1 MVLYNE
7 VNNHISYRTYRFDG
21 GISKTVV
28 YNASLHRYIILE
40 GVASDLFAFLGKGD
54 WNNLDYVLKSMDI
67 NKDEFLNF
75 YEDLSKQGVFGECY
89 KYYGIVDGVSDTG
102 MFNEEVEIHNIC
114 ETLAKNGKIFSFH
127 LDITNHCNEKCKHCY
142 HTFDKYGER
151 KELSTKE
158 VFQIIDDV
166 YDLGVFRITLSGG
179 EALLR
184 PDIMDVLE
192 YIHSK
197 HMLLVLFTNGLL
209 LDNNIIDVLAK
220 NGCALVSLS
229 IYGADAITHD
239 SVTGIEG
246 SFDRTIHAVR
256 NLTGHGIFTELKCVV
271 LKDNCNQLK
280 DVKKLAESLECSL
293 KLDFTLTGKV
303 DGDMKPHKHSPDYSD
318 YFRLVKEGLLRLPDC
333 TIGKLSVSPCKAGI
347 YGIYMDAYG
356 DIFPCVSFR
365 IYLGNHKDIAK
376 ALGSCA
382 LQKWKQVSLKDFYP
396 CGKYDYCN
404 FCLELCA
411 GINMIENGDF
421 LNCETTMCQKA
432 KAMNEYYSNLVEA

>member
-1 MVLYNE
+1 MVLDNRI
-7 VNNHISYRTYRFDG
+7 NHHISYRTYCFDEG
-21 GISKTVV
+21 FSKTVI
-28 YNASLHRYIILE
+28 YNAYLRRYIILE
-40 GVASDLFAFLGKGD
+40 DLASELFSLLIKGD
-54 WNNLDYVLKSMDI
+54 LNNLAHVLQSMDVS
-67 NKDEFLNF
+67 NVEFLDF
-75 YEDLSKQGVFGECY
+75 YEDLSEQGIFGESY
-89 KYYGIVDGVSDTG
+89 QRSNITGSVPDTV
-102 MFNEEVEIHNIC
+102 MFNEEVELNNIC
-114 ETLAKNGKIFSFH
+114 EFLAKNGKIFSLH
-127 LDITNHCNEKCKHCY
+127 LDITNHCNERCKHCY

-158 VFQIIDDV
+158 IFSIIDDA
-166 YDLGVFRITLSGG
+166 YELGVFRITLSGG

-197 HMLLVLFTNGLL
+197 HMMLVLFTNGLL

-229 IYGADAITHD
+229 IYGADATTHD
-239 SVTGIEG
+239 LITGVEG
-246 SFDRTIHAVR
+246 SFDRTVHAVR
-256 NLTGHGIFTELKCVV
+256 NLTGHGLFTELKCVV

-280 DVKKLAESLECSL
+280 EVKNIAESLQCSF
-293 KLDFTLTGKV
+293 KLDFTLTGKF
-303 DGDMKPHKHSPDYSD
+303 DGDMEPHKFSPDYLD
-318 YFRLVKEGLLRLPDC
+318 YFRLAKEGLLRLPNC

-347 YGIYMDAYG
+347 YGIYIDAYG

-365 IYLGNHKDIAK
+365 LYLGNYKDIAK
-376 ALGSCA
+376 VMDSCV

-396 CGKYDYCN
+396 CGKHDYCN